1 MQILSRH
8 LLARYLRTFLGT
20 LMVLLLAVLIG
31 DMLLDLS
38 DLLEQRSEVGWAAT
52 LVSLALKTPARYLSI
67 LVPVASFVAAFL
79 TLGNAARWR
88 EVTAMKAG
96 GVSPL
101 RAIAPVL
108 AASLALAG
116 VSFLLNETV
125 VLSAN
130 RALDRLDRGDAEEI
144 TMRRGSFWF
153 HTGQSIYNVQES
165 DPTTRTLRGVS
176 VLELDDRGR
185 LARSLFA
192 PTARVVEGSRWVL
205 EGAVVR
211 SFDLSSPTAPPA
223 EQRVAELAVEVRGK
237 SDKVLLDERA
247 STLSLRD
254 LRETIDARVRE
265 GISAQRFRALLHER
279 LSDPL
284 TVFVFALLA
293 IPLGLSVEDRK
304 TLAAPALQG
313 VILLVLF
320 FFARNVAGT
329 LAAQGVTPAAVTPWA
344 VLTLFVAFGGFRLA
358 RVPR

>member
-1 MQILSRH
+1 MQILTRH
-8 LLARYLRTFLGT
+8 LLARYLRTFLST
-20 LMVLLLAVLIG
+20 LLVLLLAVLIG

-38 DLLEQRSEVGWAAT
+38 DLLEQRAETGWVPA
-52 LVSLALKTPARYLSI
+52 LLGLALKTPARYLSI

-88 EVTAMKAG
+88 EITAMKAG
-96 GVSPL
+96 GVSPI
-101 RAIAPVL
+101 RASAPVL
-108 AASLALAG
+108 VASLALAA
-116 VSFLLNETV
+116 VSLLLNETV
-125 VLSAN
+125 ALTAS
-130 RALDRLDRGDAEEI
+130 RSLDRLDRGNAEEI

-153 HTGQSIYNVQES
+153 HTGRSIYNVRES

-192 PTARVVEGSRWVL
+192 PTARVVENSHWVL
-205 EGAVVR
+205 EAAVVR
-211 SFDLSSPTAPPA
+211 TFDLTSPLAPPD
-223 EQRVAELAVEVRGK
+223 EQRVGELAVEVKGK

-247 STLSLRD
+247 STLSLGD

-279 LSDPL
+279 LSDPM
-284 TVFVFALLA
+284 TVFLFALLA
-293 IPLGLSVEDRK
+293 IPLGLAVEDRK

-329 LAAQGVTPAAVTPWA
+329 LAAQGVTPAAITPWA
-344 VLTLFVAFGGFRLA
+344 VLALFLAFGCFRLA